1 MNEDVKRQWISALRS
16 GEYKQG
22 YQRLERNG
30 EFCCLGVLCDLA
42 VKAGV
47 VERVHGEYGHG
58 VVGFARPGD
67 PEGPNASTPPW
78 AVVKWAG
85 MVSDSDS
92 LEMRSLINL
101 NDIKGLSFE
110 EIADV
115 IEERL

>member
-47 VERVHGEYGHG
+47 VERVHGEYALG

-67 PEGPNASTPPW
+67 PEGPNASAPPW
-78 AVVKWAG
+78 AVMEWAKID
-85 MVSDSDS
+85 SDSD
-92 LEMRSLINL
+92 LPMVRSLINL
-101 NDIKGLSFE
+101 NDIKRLSFE

-115 IEERL
+115 IEEQL